1 MDARKTRARG
11 RPGTHRAALFGAG
24 ALILVAGA
32 ALPFGFSPDSL
43 EPFQKAAQAKGG
55 GSGAGGP
62 PDHSNAGG
70 NGGGHGNGHGNGN
83 GGLTSSD
90 YDEGEDGYEKDKL
103 GKFNAANAAEAAF
116 MNANANSTVRQ
127 LYIYRHRVDDESAD
141 NPITTLEEAIE
152 YLKNFANKELNLE
165 VVNALNELLGLE
177 PF

>member
-11 RPGTHRAALFGAG
+11 RPGTHRAALFGAS

-70 NGGGHGNGHGNGN
+70 NGGGNGGGHGN

-90 YDEGEDGYEKDKL
+90 YDEEDGPKL
-103 GKFNAANAAEAAF
+103 GKLHAGNAAQAAF
-116 MNANANSTVRQ
+116 DHANLYSTVGQ
-127 LYIYRHRVDDESAD
+127 IALYKEMVENGIEEGPVEGT
-141 NPITTLEEAIE
+141 ITTFEQAIDF
-152 YLKNFANKELNLE
+152 LDDFANKEVNE
-165 VVNALNELLGLE
+165 AVVNALNELLGLE
-177 PF
+177 VEFE

>member
-1 MDARKTRARG
+1 MDPRKTRARG
-11 RPGTHRAALFGAG
+11 RPGTHRAALFGAS

-70 NGGGHGNGHGNGN
+70 NGGGHGNGKSNSSLGVDGDGN
-83 GGLTSSD
+83 GG
-90 YDEGEDGYEKDKL
+90 GYKGPKL

-116 MNANANSTVRQ
+116 LNASENSTVGQ
-127 LYIYRHRVDDESAD
+127 LAIYKEMVETGD
-141 NPITTLEEAIE
+141 ITDFDGAKLFLDT
-152 YLKNFANKELNLE
+152 FANKLVTEE
-165 VVNALNELLGLE
+165 VRAQRAFGTRTLPGR
-177 PF
+177 